1 MLTAGIDSGSRAVKC
16 ILWDGTRVVGRALV
30 DSGLDVAAGARQA
43 LDAACAGG
51 SRPDAICATGYG
63 RAAVP
68 GADHRVTE
76 ITCHARGL
84 AQVLPQARSAIEI
97 GGQDSK
103 VLRLDQRGQVADFA
117 MNDRCAAGTGRFL
130 EVIAGRLG
138 HDPAGFGRL
147 AAGGAA
153 TPISAMCV
161 VFAESEIVGLV
172 AGGTPPADI
181 AAGVIASIA
190 SRVAALAGR
199 LLADPVALT
208 GGVGLLPGMAE
219 ALSRATGRNVLT
231 APDPQF
237 TGALGAA
244 LIAAERSRP
253 R

>member
-1 MLTAGIDSGSRAVKC
+1 M
-16 ILWDGTRVVGRALV
+16 LWDGSSVVGRGLV
-30 DSGLDVAAGARQA
+30 DAGLDVVDAARQA
-43 LDAACAGG
+43 LDQACTAAGA
-51 SRPDAICATGYG
+51 RPESLCATGYG

-68 GADHRVTE
+68 GADHRITE

-84 AQVLPQARSAIEI
+84 AALLPQARSAIEI

-103 VLRLDQRGQVADFA
+103 VLRFDARGQVADFA

-130 EVIAGRLG
+130 EVIAARLD
-138 HDPAGFGRL
+138 HDPAGFGHL
-147 AAGGAA
+147 ASGGTAV
-153 TPISAMCV
+153 PISAMCV

-181 AAGVIASIA
+181 AAGVIAAIA

-219 ALSRATGRNVLT
+219 ALARATGRPVLV
-231 APDPQF
+231 APHPQF

-244 LIAAERSRP
+244 LIAAERLRRHSH
-253 R
+253 